1 MIQFRRSD
9 LRANRQ
15 NSACKAVFDSS
26 VLPSMLRWL
35 AGAALQWMALT
46 LRRPLS
52 SLEQWKARLES
63 HLYHIIATLR

>member
-1 MIQFRRSD
+1 
-9 LRANRQ
+9 
-15 NSACKAVFDSS
+15 
-26 VLPSMLRWL
+26 MLRWL

-63 HLYHIIATLR
+63 HLYQIIATLR